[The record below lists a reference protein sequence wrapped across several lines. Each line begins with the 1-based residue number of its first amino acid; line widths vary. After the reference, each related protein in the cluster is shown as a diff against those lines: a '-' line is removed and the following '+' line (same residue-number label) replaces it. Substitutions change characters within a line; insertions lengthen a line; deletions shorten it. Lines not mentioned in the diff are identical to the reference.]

1 MTTLGELE
9 GSPASS
15 SPSVVIR
22 RSYWMSDPCWSHAH
36 THVRTELSIWLP
48 WSTAVMYWRN
58 ERVFEH
64 VLAFKTL
71 TALIASCNS
80 RHWWIYTCYYLF
92 WMICVQPIADSSLSL
107 CSLVLHD
114 RSLWSKHVGHS
125 APTRGNVLFKQTCRP
140 LCPYARKC
148 TLFKKIFFT
157 SIGWNCS
164 GSRVCSLVLISTV
177 RINLRLNLSFRQGN
191 AFRSMIYK
199 DTAYNTS
206 VKPSLTKGWD

>member
-22 RSYWMSDPCWSHAH
+22 RSYWMSDPCWSHAHTH

-114 RSLWSKHVGHS
+114 RSLWSKNVGHS
-125 APTRGNVLFKQTCRP
+125 APTRGNVLF
-140 LCPYARKC
+140 L
-148 TLFKKIFFT
+148 KKFFT